1 MCIGYDP
8 PSIMTTI
15 VQNGYSGDLSK
26 FDESEKFTFVWKNIN
41 TRSGELVSEE
51 FTIKGPGGKI
61 SSWSVKFNFF
71 YYNSSEGK
79 VNVVLQN
86 LSDEDFLI
94 NCTVS
99 SLDPKK
105 KKHIHV
111 RWEKYKVKSKS
122 SIFHR
127 NLFESPG
134 HLNNGPLTLIFEIA
148 VLGATKKSV
157 GVVNQH
163 SIEEVLDHSVTN
175 DALSKHYHQGQLSQ
189 DLGLLFTSNE
199 YADITIVCGD
209 EKFKCHKNI
218 LASRSPVFKT
228 MFDADMKEKEAG
240 SVEIKNMTPEVLENM
255 LKYIYTSEAP
265 DIDTLTEDLFAAAEQ
280 YQLEKLKELCE
291 AKLCSKIEVANCIE
305 ILVLA
310 DLYQA
315 TTLKVTAL
323 KFVADNIGN
332 MDASEW
338 KKTLIAYPN
347 LLVEVMEMI
356 IPNNN

>member
-1 MCIGYDP
+1 VCIGYDP
-8 PSIMTTI
+8 PSKMTTI
-15 VQNGYSGDLSK
+15 VQNGFSGDLSK
-26 FDESEKFTFVWKNIN
+26 FDESDKLTFVWKNIN
-41 TRSGELVSEE
+41 SRKGDYRSKE

-61 SSWSVKFNFF
+61 SSRRVKVYFTYPNF
-71 YYNSSEGK
+71 SARK
-79 VNVVLQN
+79 VEVVLQN

-99 SLDPKK
+99 TLDPIKK
-105 KKHIHV
+105 PIHS
-111 RWEKYKVKSKS
+111 WEMYEVKSKS
-122 SIFHR
+122 SIGHP

-134 HLNNGPLTLIFEIA
+134 HLNNGPLTLIFEIT

-163 SIEEVLDHSVTN
+163 SIEEVLNQSVEH
-175 DALSKHYHQGQLSQ
+175 DAFSKNYHQGQLSQ
-189 DLGLLFTSNE
+189 DFGLLFTSSE

-209 EKFKCHKNI
+209 KTFKCHKII

-265 DIDTLTEDLFAAAEQ
+265 DIDTLTQELFAAAEQ

-338 KKTLIAYPN
+338 KKTLIAYPT

-356 IPNNN
+356 ISNNN